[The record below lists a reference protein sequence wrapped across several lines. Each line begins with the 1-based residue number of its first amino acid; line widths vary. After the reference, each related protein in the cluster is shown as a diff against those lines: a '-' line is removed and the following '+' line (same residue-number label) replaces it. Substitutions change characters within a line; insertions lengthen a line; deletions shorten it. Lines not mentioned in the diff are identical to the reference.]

1 MLCTKNSIK
10 FSYVN
15 SIQVITLTTTM
26 VNSKNPNKSIK
37 KIWYL
42 FLVFGIVFNML
53 ICLQSQFSS
62 WKMSVFKRKI
72 PNLL

>member
-15 SIQVITLTTTM
+15 SIPTTM

>member
-15 SIQVITLTTTM
+15 SIQVTTLTTTI

-37 KIWYL
+37 KS
-42 FLVFGIVFNML
+42 GISF
-53 ICLQSQFSS
+53 
-62 WKMSVFKRKI
+62 
-72 PNLL
+72 